1 MANSGAHMNNNTN
14 FEFFLNLISKVNA
27 NLKTF
32 LSVPDETNMLIS
44 DNILVQTNTLL
55 CEYIL
60 KTMPVCGYY
69 IHYVPCI
76 EICFIS

>member
-69 IHYVPCI
+69 IQGVPPCTS
-76 EICFIS
+76 CAMY